1 MNAAPAPTFPGS
13 RVLAGWWRQLTP
25 YGPAEVW
32 VGHLALHHVEALVE
46 LTRPCRPDPFA
57 LLVLNAVR
65 LEHARAAPAGPFL
78 RRLDERLHLGPAL
91 LRQALKALEAE
102 GLAAENCG
110 GDWAL
115 TPLGEEAVARGEY
128 PRRSRERRSF
138 HFVHPR
144 AGGPGAAPHFLNLNS
159 HSDAPTPVNE
169 PWEFDP
175 AALRASLTRA
185 PEWKA
190 RYGFPAEVSAVVSS
204 AAAAW
209 DEVIVDRT
217 ERLLTVM
224 VRVPGEG
231 GPDTLLGFA
240 ARPEGWTLQA
250 DAPVFAITGRWDEL
264 FPEVSAGPSAE
275 AWRRAWLSWCQP
287 RSIPEAEAGACALEP
302 QGQRLQVR
310 APGRLIERLR
320 SARSDAIKGEAW
332 LLVGDGPLRRAAVL
346 ELVEAARA

>member
-1 MNAAPAPTFPGS
+1 
-13 RVLAGWWRQLTP
+13 
-25 YGPAEVW
+25 
-32 VGHLALHHVEALVE
+32 
-46 LTRPCRPDPFA
+46 
-57 LLVLNAVR
+57 
-65 LEHARAAPAGPFL
+65 
-78 RRLDERLHLGPAL
+78 
-91 LRQALKALEAE
+91 
-102 GLAAENCG
+102 
-110 GDWAL
+110 
-115 TPLGEEAVARGEY
+115 
-128 PRRSRERRSF
+128 
-138 HFVHPR
+138 
-144 AGGPGAAPHFLNLNS
+144 
-159 HSDAPTPVNE
+159 
-169 PWEFDP
+169 
-175 AALRASLTRA
+175 
-185 PEWKA
+185 
-190 RYGFPAEVSAVVSS
+190 VVSS

-209 DEVIVDRT
+209 EEVIVDRT
-217 ERLLTVM
+217 ERLLAVM

-302 QGQRLQVR
+302 QGRRLQVR

-346 ELVEAARA
+346 ELVEAARG